1 MKYYIIYLVNLRA
14 VTVLKNNL
22 IITIGRQ
29 YASGGHEIA
38 RELSQLLGIKMYDKE
53 LIDLAAEN
61 SGISREVLKA
71 YDEKPTNSFL
81 YSLSM
86 GTHSFDGVH
95 LGAPN
100 LPLVDRVFAAQ
111 AQIIREIAERE
122 SCIFVGRCAN
132 GILHDFDNV
141 LSVFIHTDIERRIDR
156 VCEFNGCSRST
167 ASEEIRKADKKRA
180 NYNNYFSDYKWGD
193 ALSYD
198 LCLDSRIGYDNCA
211 ELIKFFVEHHEKIS
225 K

>member
-1 MKYYIIYLVNLRA
+1 MTI
-14 VTVLKNNL
+14 LKNNL

-61 SGISREVLKA
+61 SGISRDVLKA

-95 LGAPN
+95 LGKNDMPISEARRILGDDFIIGGTVN
-100 LPLVDRVFAAQ
+100 TFNDIFK
-111 AQIIREIAERE
+111 IIRNTQ
-122 SCIFVGRCAN
+122 VGTSTS
-132 GILHDFDNV
+132 
-141 LSVFIHTDIERRIDR
+141 SVT
-156 VCEFNGCSRST
+156 NSQ
-167 ASEEIRKADKKRA
+167 
-180 NYNNYFSDYKWGD
+180 
-193 ALSYD
+193 
-198 LCLDSRIGYDNCA
+198 
-211 ELIKFFVEHHEKIS
+211 
-225 K
+225 